1 MRILF
6 RAFILLLAF
15 LVALSI
21 IKFFFIKLFMLALT
35 VGMVALVVYVLLT
48 IFKKATT

>member
-6 RAFILLLAF
+6 RAFILLLVF
-15 LVALSI
+15 LVALTV
-21 IKFFFIKLFMLALT
+21 IKFLFVKLFMLALT
-35 VGMVALVVYVLLT
+35 VGMVALIVFVLVS